1 MSCTLHSTHC
11 NKLQDIDI
19 HCNALQHTV
28 TDCNTL
34 QCTALHCNTLQLT
47 ASHYK
52 KLKHTALHTATHCN
66 TLQQTAI
73 PVNVLST
80 KVPNN
85 ARIQVNVSDIT
96 MGTLQQSATHT
107 ATNCNTHCNTHY
119 NTSGQRV
126 MYKNPKQCTNP
137 SKSPRSSNGRTATN
151 CKHTATRC
159 NTHYNTADGHH
170 LLSYSQ
176 QYTAT
181 YCNTLKH
188 TATHTATPVMGTN
201 GSSIHYGTAT
211 LHQCGGCLLYQ
222 CNAGLW
228 QRTATQCNS
237 LQRTATHC
245 NTLWYGNLASVR
257 WLLVVLM

>member
-1 MSCTLHSTHC
+1 MHCSILQHTATHNATHCNTLQHTATHISAHCNTLQHTDLEQNLEFARIQCCTLILIKRAEKFQNYVQFLPKIKKKNRSPFNFQIMMSRTLHSTHC
-11 NKLQDIDI
+11 NKLQDIEI
-19 HCNALQHTV
+19 YCNALQHTV

-119 NTSGQRV
+119 NTSGKRV
-126 MYKNPKQCTNP
+126 MYKNPK
-137 SKSPRSSNGRTATN
+137 
-151 CKHTATRC
+151 
-159 NTHYNTADGHH
+159 
-170 LLSYSQ
+170 
-176 QYTAT
+176 
-181 YCNTLKH
+181 
-188 TATHTATPVMGTN
+188 
-201 GSSIHYGTAT
+201 
-211 LHQCGGCLLYQ
+211 
-222 CNAGLW
+222 
-228 QRTATQCNS
+228 
-237 LQRTATHC
+237 
-245 NTLWYGNLASVR
+245 
-257 WLLVVLM
+257 